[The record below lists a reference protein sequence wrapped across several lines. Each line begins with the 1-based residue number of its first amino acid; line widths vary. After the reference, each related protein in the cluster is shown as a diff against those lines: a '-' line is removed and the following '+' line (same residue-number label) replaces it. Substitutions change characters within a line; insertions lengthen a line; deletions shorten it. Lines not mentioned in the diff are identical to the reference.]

1 MPKDADFNAKGE
13 DGRRAVKGGAWSTPR
28 TDCRT
33 ECRTFARKESTG
45 HIDVGF
51 RIVKVTK

>member
-1 MPKDADFNAKGE
+1 MPKDADFNVKGE